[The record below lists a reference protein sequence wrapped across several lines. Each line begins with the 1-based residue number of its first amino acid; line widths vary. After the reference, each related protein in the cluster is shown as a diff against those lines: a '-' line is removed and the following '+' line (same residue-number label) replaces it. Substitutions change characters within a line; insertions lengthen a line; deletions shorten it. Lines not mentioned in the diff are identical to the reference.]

1 LYFDESGIDSRL
13 QEEYGY
19 APCGEKVYAEKS
31 GKREVKT
38 TILACYQ
45 YHEKELIQPFSFEG
59 STDSKIVEFYFEQ
72 LVFPNI
78 RTGTTIILDN
88 AAIHRPAPLQEIAKK
103 FGCQFIFLP
112 PYSPDLN
119 PIEKCWANLKKSVK
133 KIKRK
138 TTDTISNIL
147 KLVFNGLC

>member
-59 STDSKIVEFYFEQ
+59 STDSKIVEFYFEH
-72 LVFPNI
+72 LYFP
-78 RTGTTIILDN
+78 TFVQVL
-88 AAIHRPAPLQEIAKK
+88 PLFLIMQPFIDLLPYKK
-103 FGCQFIFLP
+103 
-112 PYSPDLN
+112 
-119 PIEKCWANLKKSVK
+119 
-133 KIKRK
+133 
-138 TTDTISNIL
+138 
-147 KLVFNGLC
+147 